1 MTQQKTPRRDFAIY
15 DRTGELRLRVERAAQ
30 QADLNRSQWIRHA
43 IREKLERQGI

>member
-1 MTQQKTPRRDFAIY
+1 MSEQKRLRRDLAIY
-15 DRTGELRLRVERAAQ
+15 DRTGELRGKVERAAQ